1 MADADTAPA
10 DQPAGSG
17 GNTFADRL
25 NHLFET
31 VYPIER
37 GSPYTDAEVAR
48 AVDVSKTYIGNLRKG
63 RSTNPGYELI
73 KDLADFFKVPVA
85 AFFDGEEGEEVR
97 RNLHLLGALKEAGV
111 RQIAL
116 RTVASLPDEALG
128 ALVPMLEH
136 LGKSDGTRGR
146 MRPRHTAAS
155 DGPDTPAGT

>member
-1 MADADTAPA
+1 MADAHAA
-10 DQPAGSG
+10 QSDQPTEPE

-31 VYPIER
+31 VYPVER
-37 GSPYTDAEVAR
+37 GYPYTDAEVAR

-63 RSTNPGYELI
+63 KSTNPGYELI

-85 AFFDGEEGEEVR
+85 AFFEGDEGEEVR

-136 LGKSDGTRGR
+136 LGKADGTRGR
-146 MRPRHTAAS
+146 MQPRRSAPDGDPGTAAGS
-155 DGPDTPAGT
+155 